1 MLTDEQIIAAI
12 APLYAERRVA
22 QLALATSRDEYRAI
36 ESAATEPLLQRIAE
50 LERHNA
56 ALIKRRQFDVK
67 DIKEGIAQLVEL
79 ERQLE
84 EARTV
89 LKETGLLLH
98 HFWCNVHMSD
108 YSFAR
113 LSDGMEAVNAAMQ
126 KGQS

>member
-1 MLTDEQIIAAI
+1 MSKIFCGNSDCGAYLGSMGADSCVHCGWIE
-12 APLYAERRVA
+12 P
-22 QLALATSRDEYRAI
+22 DAI
-36 ESAATEPLLQRIAE
+36 EAAATEPLLQRIAE
-50 LERHNA
+50 LEQRNRDLFDDVQRFRKHAMNEKA
-56 ALIKRRQFDVK
+56 ARM
-67 DIKEGIAQLVEL
+67 EL

-98 HFWCNVHMSD
+98 HFWCDVQMSD

-113 LSDGMEAVNAAMQ
+113 LSDGMEAIGAAMQ